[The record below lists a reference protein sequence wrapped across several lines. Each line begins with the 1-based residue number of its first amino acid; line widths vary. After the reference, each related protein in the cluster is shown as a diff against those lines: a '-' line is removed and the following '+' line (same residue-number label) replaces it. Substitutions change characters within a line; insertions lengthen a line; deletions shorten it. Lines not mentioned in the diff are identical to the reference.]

1 MKMVRILLVDDHPI
15 IYDGL
20 AQLIAHKGRGELEII
35 GAERSAEDALATL
48 RRVDPDMLIVD
59 IFLQG
64 TDGIEL
70 VKRARA
76 QKADIKILVFSMYD
90 ESLYAERASA
100 AGADGYV
107 MKHAEPSEIFKAVS
121 TVAKGEVYFSRRI
134 LSRLIRKESR
144 ARGHALSDR
153 EMETFRLLGLGWTT
167 HQIADELHLS
177 IKTVETYCSH
187 IKLKLGLRNFNELIQ
202 RAAQWIHT

>member
-1 MKMVRILLVDDHPI
+1 MKMVRILVVDDHPI

-20 AQLIAHKGRGELEII
+20 AQLVAQKGRGELEII
-35 GAERSAEDALATL
+35 GVEQTAEDALATM

-90 ESLYAERASA
+90 ESVYAERASA

-121 TVAKGEVYFSRRI
+121 TVAKGEVYFSWRI
-134 LSRLIRKESR
+134 LSTLVRKGSR
-144 ARGHALSDR
+144 PRGNVLSDR

-167 HQIADELHLS
+167 HRIADELHLS
-177 IKTVETYCSH
+177 IKTVETYCGH

-202 RAAQWIHT
+202 RAAQWTHA